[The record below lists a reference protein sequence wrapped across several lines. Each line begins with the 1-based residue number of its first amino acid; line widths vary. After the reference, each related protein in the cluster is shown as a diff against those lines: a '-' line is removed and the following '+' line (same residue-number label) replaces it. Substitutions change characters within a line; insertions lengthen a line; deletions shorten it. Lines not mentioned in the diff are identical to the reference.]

1 MSLHSLHLC
10 SQQQIPEELYYQ
22 QLEPCHAEYIAQ
34 YWGFCADIPSVRT
47 ARFLHCINFG
57 DSMGIFTKTTPTKLV
72 SWAVKDASGSFIH
85 HLYTLEEY
93 RGWGLASAV
102 VREMCKKI
110 QNKGEVPFTY
120 IVVGNESSVRLFEK
134 IGFKEDPGLYRFFL
148 NYLK

>member
-1 MSLHSLHLC
+1 
-10 SQQQIPEELYYQ
+10 
-22 QLEPCHAEYIAQ
+22 
-34 YWGFCADIPSVRT
+34 
-47 ARFLHCINFG
+47 
-57 DSMGIFTKTTPTKLV
+57 MGVFTKTTPTKLV
-72 SWAVKDASGSFIH
+72 SWAVKDASAGSFIH

-93 RGWGLASAV
+93 RGWGLVSAV